1 MKAVT
6 FLMSLLLFAPA
17 LRAQDAAQRA
27 PDEPANHA
35 AVGWEISS
43 FANNYGFG
51 ARVDTPRFARG
62 TVHVQIGA
70 SLAWVQGVPLGESDT
85 TWAPYTLLRIGV
97 VRSTPIGSLPLRF
110 YGGGGLAL
118 VLPTND
124 VSGQTVQGG
133 GYGLTGLELSMP
145 EGGRARWFLEVGG
158 MGTGA
163 KADRLTNSP
172 IYANG
177 FTIGWGFRYRL

>member
-1 MKAVT
+1 MKAVA
-6 FLMSLLLFAPA
+6 SVVCLLLLTAT
-17 LRAQDAAQRA
+17 LRAQDSAQRA
-27 PDEPANHA
+27 PDDERNGA

-43 FANNYGFG
+43 FANNYAFG
-51 ARVDTPRFARG
+51 ARLDTPRFARR

-85 TWAPYTLLRIGV
+85 TWAPYTLLRIGI

-124 VSGQTVQGG
+124 VSGQSAQGG
-133 GYGLTGLELSMP
+133 GYGLTGLELSVP
-145 EGGRARWFLEVGG
+145 ENGGARWFVEVGG

-163 KADRLTNSP
+163 KADRLANSP

>member
-1 MKAVT
+1 MRGLVSAVC
-6 FLMSLLLFAPA
+6 LLLLTTT
-17 LRAQDAAQRA
+17 LRAQDAPTPA
-27 PDEPANHA
+27 PDDRGNRA

-51 ARVDTPRFARG
+51 ARLDTPHFAKG
-62 TVHVQIGA
+62 KLHVQIAG
-70 SLAWVQGVPLGESDT
+70 SLAWVQGVPAGESDT
-85 TWAPYTLLRIGV
+85 TWAPYTLLRVGI
-97 VRSTPIGSLPLRF
+97 VRSTPIGNRFRF
-110 YGGGGLAL
+110 YGGGGFAL

-124 VSGQTVQGG
+124 LSAKRAQGG

-145 EGGRARWFLEVGG
+145 ESSRTRWFLEVGG

-163 KADRLTNSP
+163 RGDRLANSP

-177 FTIGWGFRYRL
+177 FTIGWGFRYQL